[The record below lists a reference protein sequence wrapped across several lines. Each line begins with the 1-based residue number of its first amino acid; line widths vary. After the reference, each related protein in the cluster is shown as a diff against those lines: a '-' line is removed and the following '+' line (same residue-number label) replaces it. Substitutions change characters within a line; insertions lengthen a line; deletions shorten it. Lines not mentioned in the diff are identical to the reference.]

1 MSLSMKFSSESI
13 AKIRQD
19 ADIVKVVGHYVSL
32 TKKGTNYIAMC
43 PFHPESYPSLLVNP
57 EHQIYKCFGCGQS
70 GDSVKFMMDAY
81 GIDYEVAL
89 RRLVRKFKINV
100 IEE

>member
-1 MSLSMKFSSESI
+1 MKFSQESI
-13 AKIRQD
+13 AKILQD

-43 PFHPESYPSLLVNP
+43 PFHTETYPSFFANP

-81 GIDYEVAL
+81 GISYGVAL

-100 IEE
+100 TEEP